1 MKTPTNLEI
10 LNVIYND
17 YYEDYVKYSRNDGA
31 RSSKNYVPI
40 DCNKIAKKWDV
51 DVNIIFGRLYYHLD
65 KIYGYENNDGSKVPF
80 FSIKVGE
87 DKHCINFPLLS
98 SVLAGMRQENKKY
111 LIVTWL
117 SIIALIISAISIGI
131 TINNQ
136 ITPKQIND
144 KQAITKPLLIESN
157 KKQ

>member
-1 MKTPTNLEI
+1 MKTPTDLEI

-31 RSSKNYVPI
+31 RSSKTI
-40 DCNKIAKKWDV
+40 DCNKIAKKLDV
-51 DVNIIFGRLYYHLD
+51 DANIIFGRLYYHLD

-80 FSIKVGE
+80 FLLKFDG
-87 DKHCINFPLLS
+87 DKHCISFPLLS
-98 SVLAGMRQENKKY
+98 SVLAGMRQKNKKY

-117 SIIALIISAISIGI
+117 SIIALIISAISIGFTIKNGI
-131 TINNQ
+131 TS
-136 ITPKQIND
+136 KQTND
-144 KQAITKPLLIESN
+144 KQAITKPLVIESN